1 MCYGSCKR
9 LNMINYRKHLPL
21 YLALALAFISC
32 CRIIMIQHG
41 WITNDSILYIE
52 MARHFAMGD
61 PHPFEGYSWGF
72 YPALIAGIH
81 IISGLGLQASANLL
95 IVMFFMLL
103 VWGLMRMVSI
113 AGGNDWTQ
121 FYAVVLLLGS
131 GYIVGN
137 ILPMASRD
145 LGYWALMLHA
155 VNQLILFYQ
164 QGRWKQVLYWQLF
177 VLLAT
182 LFRIEGAVQWLVLPL
197 AGLFISNHASSRL
210 KTIAAPY
217 SLLIVGSFLA
227 PVFLL
232 AMHISLD
239 DLGRVKELFTGFK
252 DIQMNITQ
260 DITHRVEVMR
270 NVVIG
275 EPFQEFAWFSFLLV
289 YFAIATLKCLGVAGW
304 GPTFLVFAE
313 KHSIKKSM
321 QPVAYQVLL
330 FWLFVSWVIGCLI
343 TFKVNLLSAR
353 YVALFGFV
361 LIVISSFA
369 VHKLLHYPKT
379 KIAPAKK
386 LLLILVALIVLAGFI
401 SNIRPKGADFYYEID
416 AVAYVKSRLPAG
428 EQALY
433 SSAKQRFYADVP
445 YDGRSDYEWESL
457 AKRITDGNIR
467 QYAYLVIKLDD
478 TPEEHAK
485 LQGLQQQ
492 LVGYQLEKTFYGHK
506 NRKQLL
512 VFKRTD

>member
-1 MCYGSCKR
+1 
-9 LNMINYRKHLPL
+9 MINYRKHLPL

-41 WITNDSILYIE
+41 WITNDSILYFE

-72 YPALIAGIH
+72 YPALIACLH
-81 IISGLGLQASANLL
+81 TVSGLGLQASANLL
-95 IVMFFMLL
+95 IVVFFMLL

-121 FYAVVLLLGS
+121 FYAVVLLLSS
-131 GYIVGN
+131 GYIVGD

-145 LGYWALMLHA
+145 LGYWAMMVHA

-164 QGRWKQVLYWQLF
+164 QGRWQQAIYWQIF
-177 VLLAT
+177 ALLAT

-197 AGLFISNHASSRL
+197 AGFFISQPTFGRL
-210 KTIAAPY
+210 KRLASPY
-217 SLLIVGSFLA
+217 SLLILGSLVA
-227 PVFLL
+227 PVVLL
-232 AMHISLD
+232 AMHMSLE

-252 DIQMNITQ
+252 DIEMNVTQ
-260 DITHRVEVMR
+260 DIAHRVDVMR
-270 NVVIG
+270 DAVIG
-275 EPFQEFAWFSFLLV
+275 EPFQEYAWFTFLLV

-304 GPTFLVFAE
+304 GPTLLVLVE
-313 KHSIKKSM
+313 KHNIKKSM
-321 QPVAYQVLL
+321 QSVAYQVLL

-361 LIVISSFA
+361 LIVFASFA
-369 VHKLLHYPKT
+369 VHKLMHHQKASMTLFR
-379 KIAPAKK
+379 K
-386 LLLILVALIVLAGFI
+386 LLIVVVAPIVLAGFI
-401 SNIRPKGADFYYEID
+401 SNIKAKDAGFYYEID

-428 EQALY
+428 QQALY

-445 YDGRSDYEWESL
+445 YDSRSDYEWDDL
-457 AKRITDGNIR
+457 AQRIADGRIQ
-467 QYAYLVIKLDD
+467 QYSFIVIKFDD
-478 TPEEHAK
+478 IPEEHKK
-485 LQGLQQQ
+485 LKAFQEE
-492 LVGYQLEKTFYGHK
+492 LVGFQLEKTFYGPKH
-506 NRKQLL
+506 RKQLL
-512 VFKRTD
+512 VFRRIG